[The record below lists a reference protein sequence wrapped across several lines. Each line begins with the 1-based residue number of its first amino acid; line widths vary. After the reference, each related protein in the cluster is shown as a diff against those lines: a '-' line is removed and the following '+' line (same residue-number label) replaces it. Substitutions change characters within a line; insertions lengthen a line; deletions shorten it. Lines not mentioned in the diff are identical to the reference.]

1 MGTGQILQKSKVY
14 KDVELSNFALAF
26 NLMDDQQSEEY
37 KFNMNHMSS
46 SYKEWED
53 GFIIINL
60 LSVSTLHQ
68 RCLGEVVFQVG
79 TILKSK
85 TQFLLKET
93 SA

>member
-1 MGTGQILQKSKVY
+1 MQKSKVY

-37 KFNMNHMSS
+37 KFKMSHMSS

-68 RCLGEVVFQVG
+68 RCLGEVVIQVC
-79 TILKSK
+79 TNKIY
-85 TQFLLKET
+85 
-93 SA
+93 